1 VRSRFLAAVL
11 GCLVVGL
18 WAARFQPVVGE
29 RLRFVPIVAVAKSG
43 FVLPP
48 EYVQILDS
56 SVSDVQ
62 FLTSEYS
69 VPIVGIYGLS
79 SVLETP
85 TQFLL
90 WSDRIILETLQRNF
104 FIVGFWGKF
113 FETLNSDSS
122 SGYVEHLPWSSTVIC
137 KYAPKGY
144 SGAGSRIGEVWT
156 IFERVPFCNYPSP
169 FRSGTFTIA
178 QAPND
183 VVEELI
189 RAGIRSARRYGLSWE
204 SSLAAFVVLMFVVSP
219 NFDDCSSVRQVLLD
233 PSKPPDCRLREL
245 WDETTEDEWEQMREN
260 YNPDA
265 WVLRE
270 EGGGFV

>member
-1 VRSRFLAAVL
+1 LDYNRAHTRYADRRKSLALIIRQQQLGALQPIAEAALVRKI
-11 GCLVVGL
+11 
-18 WAARFQPVVGE
+18 ARHILTNHGDS
-29 RLRFVPIVAVAKSG
+29 IVRCS
-43 FVLPP
+43 
-48 EYVQILDS
+48 
-56 SVSDVQ
+56 
-62 FLTSEYS
+62 
-69 VPIVGIYGLS
+69 
-79 SVLETP
+79 
-85 TQFLL
+85 
-90 WSDRIILETLQRNF
+90 
-104 FIVGFWGKF
+104 
-113 FETLNSDSS
+113 
-122 SGYVEHLPWSSTVIC
+122 
-137 KYAPKGY
+137 
-144 SGAGSRIGEVWT
+144 
-156 IFERVPFCNYPSP
+156 
-169 FRSGTFTIA
+169 SGTFTIA

-219 NFDDCSSVRQVLLD
+219 NFDDCSSVWQVLLD